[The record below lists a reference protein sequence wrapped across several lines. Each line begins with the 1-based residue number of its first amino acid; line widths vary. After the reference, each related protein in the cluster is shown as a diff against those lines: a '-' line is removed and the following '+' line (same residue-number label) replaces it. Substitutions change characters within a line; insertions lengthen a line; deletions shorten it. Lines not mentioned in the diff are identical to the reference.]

1 MRRKIRYYF
10 DPLSLTYQII
20 PVRFRD
26 RLKRILYILAAGLV
40 FSTVVIVLA
49 FKFLSSPKERILQRE
64 IEQYKVQV
72 QAMNY
77 ELDQMQKILTDLQNR
92 DDNIYRVIFE
102 TEPVPASIRQAGI
115 GGANRYQNFEGSDNF
130 ALLLETAKKLDR
142 VKSQIYVQSKS
153 FDEVFEMAKKKEAMV
168 TAIPAIQPVSKRDLK
183 YISSY
188 FGYRI
193 HPFYKTVMFHEGIDF
208 TAPKGAKVYATG
220 DGVVKEASLI
230 NLDGFGKKIIIEHGF
245 GYQTIYAHLNSF
257 NVKPGQKVKRGDIIA
272 TVGTSGLSTGPHLHY
287 EVIYNHQKVNPAY
300 FMFDLDPATFQE
312 IIRQSSDY
320 KESSNIP
327 VGE

>member
-1 MRRKIRYYF
+1 
-10 DPLSLTYQII
+10 
-20 PVRFRD
+20 
-26 RLKRILYILAAGLV
+26 
-40 FSTVVIVLA
+40 
-49 FKFLSSPKERILQRE
+49 
-64 IEQYKVQV
+64 
-72 QAMNY
+72 
-77 ELDQMQKILTDLQNR
+77 
-92 DDNIYRVIFE
+92 
-102 TEPVPASIRQAGI
+102 
-115 GGANRYQNFEGSDNF
+115 
-130 ALLLETAKKLDR
+130 
-142 VKSQIYVQSKS
+142 
-153 FDEVFEMAKKKEAMV
+153 MAKKKEAMV

-193 HPFYKTVMFHEGIDF
+193 HPFYKTVMFNEGIDF

>member
-1 MRRKIRYYF
+1 
-10 DPLSLTYQII
+10 
-20 PVRFRD
+20 
-26 RLKRILYILAAGLV
+26 
-40 FSTVVIVLA
+40 
-49 FKFLSSPKERILQRE
+49 
-64 IEQYKVQV
+64 
-72 QAMNY
+72 MNY

-92 DDNIYRVIFE
+92 DDNIDRVIFE

>member
-26 RLKRILYILAAGLV
+26 RLKRILYILATGLV
-40 FSTVVIVLA
+40 FSAVVIALA

-92 DDNIYRVIFE
+92 DDYIYRVIFE

>member
-1 MRRKIRYYF
+1 MGRKIRYYF
-10 DPLSLTYQII
+10 DPLTLTYQII

-26 RLKRILYILAAGLV
+26 RLKRVLYILAGGLV
-40 FSTVVIVLA
+40 FSTVVIALA
-49 FKFLSSPKERILQRE
+49 FKFLSSPKERILLRQ

-72 QAMNY
+72 EAMNH
-77 ELDQMQKILTDLQNR
+77 ELDQMQKILADLQNR

-102 TEPVPASIRQAGI
+102 TEPIPSSVRQAGI
-115 GGANRYQNFEGSDNF
+115 GGSKRYENLEGNDN
-130 ALLLETAKKLDR
+130 LKQLLETAKKLDK

-153 FDEVFEMAKKKEAMV
+153 FDEVFELAKKKEAMV
-168 TAIPAIQPVSKRDLK
+168 KAIPAIQPVSQRDLK

-193 HPFYKTVMFHEGIDF
+193 HPFYKTVVFHEGIDF
-208 TAPKGAKVYATG
+208 TAPKGTKVYATG
-220 DGVVKEASLI
+220 DGKVKEASLI
-230 NLDGFGKKIIIEHGF
+230 NLDGFGKKIIIDHGF
-245 GYQTIYAHLNSF
+245 GYQTVYAHLNSL
-257 NVKPGQKVKRGDIIA
+257 NVKPGQNVKRGDVIA

-300 FMFDLDPATFQE
+300 FMFDIDPATFQD

-320 KESSNIP
+320 KESSNIL
-327 VGE
+327 VAE